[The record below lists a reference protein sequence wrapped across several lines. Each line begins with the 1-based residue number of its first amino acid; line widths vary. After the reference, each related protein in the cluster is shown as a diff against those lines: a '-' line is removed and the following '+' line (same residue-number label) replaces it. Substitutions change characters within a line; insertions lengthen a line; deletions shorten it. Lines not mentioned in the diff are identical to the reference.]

1 MIKDPLV
8 SDNLAAVSTGIRFLD
23 ELLGGL
29 FIGDNVIWYDDAG
42 SLAGIFCHNFMQSS
56 QSLKKDLIYV
66 SFDRSPKNLLDKLG
80 PLAASDRLILIDCF
94 TYGKGAGSNIFLKFY
109 EDQGKQWPCR
119 IVCVEDPRNTHNV
132 MEIFYNVHAGLK
144 GDVRFI
150 FESLTGMQELWQ
162 GEDQILNFYA
172 HSCPRLY
179 ELNTVA
185 YWLIE
190 KRAHSSRLRAQINQ
204 IAQVVIDLS
213 VKRGKTALTLIKAEK
228 RHLPSP
234 NPPYDYWA
242 KDMLVS
248 FEAEAHPASRIDV
261 GTRLRELRT
270 LQGLS
275 QSDLARQVGVT
286 ASTISQVE
294 GNLIYPSLPA
304 LLKLAEVL
312 GVEVGLLF
320 QEPKVTHRKIHFTAA
335 DAEDIRSADF
345 PQALVAGK
353 RLLPL
358 NMDTDAEPYLIEIPT
373 GLTLQSH
380 FFAHKG
386 QEFGYLLSGRLHLT
400 VNTTDHALKPG
411 ELIYLT
417 SETPVRWTNS
427 GQETARLLWVNIKQ
441 APGRL

>member
-1 MIKDPLV
+1 
-8 SDNLAAVSTGIRFLD
+8 
-23 ELLGGL
+23 
-29 FIGDNVIWYDDAG
+29 
-42 SLAGIFCHNFMQSS
+42 
-56 QSLKKDLIYV
+56 LIYV

-94 TYGKGAGSNIFLKFY
+94 TYGKGAGSTVFLKFY
-109 EDQGKQWPCR
+109 EDQGPPWPCR
-119 IVCVEDPRNTHNV
+119 IVCVEDPKNTHNV
-132 MEIFYNVHAGLK
+132 MEIFYNVHARLK

-234 NPPYDYWA
+234 NIPYDYWA
-242 KDMLVS
+242 KDSHIS
-248 FEAEAHPASRIDV
+248 FEAEAHPVSRIDV
-261 GTRLRELRT
+261 GSRLKELRA

-275 QSDLARQVGVT
+275 QSELARQVGVT

-312 GVEVGLLF
+312 NVEVGQLF
-320 QEPKVTHRKIHFTAA
+320 QESRVTGRKIHFTAG
-335 DAEDIRSADF
+335 DAAEVRSPGF
-345 PQALVAGK
+345 PQAQLAGK
-353 RLLPL
+353 RLIPQK
-358 NMDTDAEPYLIEIPT
+358 MDADAEPYLIDFPA
-373 GLTLQSH
+373 GFSLQSH
-380 FFAHKG
+380 FFTHKG
-386 QEFGYLLSGRLHLT
+386 QEIGYLLSGELRLT
-400 VNTTDHALKPG
+400 VNSTEHTIRPG
-411 ELIYLT
+411 EIIFLT
-417 SETPVRWTNS
+417 SETPARWINP
-427 GQETARLLWVNIKQ
+427 GQETAHLLWFNIRQMKQ
-441 APGRL
+441 SLRCFG

>member
-1 MIKDPLV
+1 MEDSAD
-8 SDNLAAVSTGIRFLD
+8 SDNSANSAAVSTGIRYLD
-23 ELLGGL
+23 ELLGWL

-42 SLAGIFCHNFMQSS
+42 SLASVFCHNFLQSS
-56 QSLKKDLIYV
+56 QNLKKDLIYV

-80 PLAASDRLILIDCF
+80 PLAVNGQLTLIDCF
-94 TYGKGAGSNIFLKFY
+94 TFGKGAGTDIFLKFY
-109 EDQGKQWPCR
+109 EDQAAPWPCQ
-119 IVCVEDPRNTHNV
+119 IVCVEDPKNTHNV
-132 MEIFYNVHAGLK
+132 MEIFYNVHAKLK

-185 YWLIE
+185 YWMIE

-234 NPPYDYWA
+234 NTPYNYWA
-242 KDMLVS
+242 KDMQVS
-248 FEAEAHPASRIDV
+248 FEAEAHPVSRIDV
-261 GTRLRELRT
+261 GSRLKELRT
-270 LQGLS
+270 RHGLS
-275 QSDLARQVGVT
+275 QSDLARRVGVT

-304 LLKLAEVL
+304 LIKLAEVL
-312 GVEVGLLF
+312 GVEVGQFF
-320 QEPKVTHRKIHFTAA
+320 QESRPIGRKIHFTAG
-335 DAEDIRSADF
+335 DAVDVKSHGF
-345 PQALVAGK
+345 PYALVAGK

-358 NMDTDAEPYLIEIPT
+358 LMDTDAEPYLIEILP
-373 GLTLQSH
+373 GLKLQSH
-380 FFAHKG
+380 FFVHKG
-386 QEFGYLLSGRLHLT
+386 QEFGYLLSGELHLT
-400 VNTTDHALKPG
+400 VDSTDYTLKPG

-417 SETPVRWTNS
+417 SETP
-427 GQETARLLWVNIKQ
+427 GQWVNYGPETACLLWVNIKQ
-441 APGRL
+441 NHI

>member
-1 MIKDPLV
+1 MEDLPAPDDSAV
-8 SDNLAAVSTGIRFLD
+8 VSTGIRYLD

-42 SLAGIFCHNFMQSS
+42 SLAGAFCHNFLQSS
-56 QSLKKDLIYV
+56 QNLEKDLIYV

-94 TYGKGAGSNIFLKFY
+94 TYGKGAGSTVFLKFY
-109 EDQGKQWPCR
+109 EDQGTPWPCR
-119 IVCVEDPRNTHNV
+119 IVCVEDPKNTHNV
-132 MEIFYNVHAGLK
+132 MEIFYNVHARLK

-213 VKRGKTALTLIKAEK
+213 VKRGKTALTLVKAEK

-234 NPPYDYWA
+234 NTPYDYWA
-242 KDMLVS
+242 KDMQVS
-248 FEAEAHPASRIDV
+248 FEAEAHPISRIDV
-261 GTRLRELRT
+261 GSRLKELRT
-270 LQGLS
+270 RQGLS

-312 GVEVGLLF
+312 NVEVGQLF
-320 QEPKVTHRKIHFTAA
+320 QESGLVGRKIHFTAG
-335 DAEDIRSADF
+335 DATGVNF
-345 PQALVAGK
+345 PGFPHALMAGK

-358 NMDTDAEPYLIEIPT
+358 HMDTDAEPYLLEIPP
-373 GLTLQSH
+373 GSKLHSH

-386 QEFGYLLSGRLHLT
+386 QEFGYLLAGELHFT
-400 VNTTDHALKPG
+400 VDSTAYIIKAG

-417 SETPVRWTNS
+417 TETPGQWVNS
-427 GQETARLLWVNIKQ
+427 GPETARLLWVNIKS
-441 APGRL
+441 

>member
-1 MIKDPLV
+1 MMEDSPGP
-8 SDNLAAVSTGIRFLD
+8 DNSAIVSTGIRYLD

-42 SLAGIFCHNFMQSS
+42 SLAGAFCHNFLQSS
-56 QSLKKDLIYV
+56 QNLNKDVIYV
-66 SFDRSPKNLLDKLG
+66 SFDRSPKNLIDKLG
-80 PLAASDRLILIDCF
+80 PLAASDRLTLIDCF
-94 TYGKGAGSNIFLKFY
+94 TFGKGAGSAVFLKFY
-109 EDQGKQWPCR
+109 EDQGASWPCQ
-119 IVCVEDPRNTHNV
+119 IVCVEDPKNTHNV
-132 MEIFYNVHAGLK
+132 MEIFYNVHARLK

-234 NPPYDYWA
+234 NTPYDYWA
-242 KDMLVS
+242 KDMQVS
-248 FEAEAHPASRIDV
+248 FEAEAHPVSRIDV
-261 GTRLRELRT
+261 GSRLKELRT
-270 LQGLS
+270 RQGLS
-275 QSDLARQVGVT
+275 QSELARQVGVT

-312 GVEVGLLF
+312 GVEVGQLF
-320 QEPKVTHRKIHFTAA
+320 QESARIHRKIHFTAG
-335 DAEDIRSADF
+335 DAMDIRSPDF
-345 PQALVAGK
+345 PRALAAGK
-353 RLLPL
+353 RLLPV
-358 NMDTDAEPYLIEIPT
+358 NMDADAEPYLIEIPP

-386 QEFGYLLSGRLHLT
+386 QEFGYLLSGELSLT
-400 VNTTDHALKPG
+400 VNSTDYTLKSG
-411 ELIYLT
+411 DLIYLT
-417 SETPVRWTNS
+417 SETPSLWINA
-427 GQETARLLWVNIKQ
+427 GLETARLLWVNIK
-441 APGRL
+441 

>member
-1 MIKDPLV
+1 MVKDPPGPDSSL
-8 SDNLAAVSTGIRFLD
+8 SVSTGIRFMD

-42 SLAGIFCHNFMQSS
+42 SLAGTFCHNFLKSS
-56 QSLKKDLIYV
+56 QDLKKDLIYV

-109 EDQGKQWPCR
+109 EDQRKPWPCR
-119 IVCVEDPRNTHNV
+119 IECVEDPKNTHNV

-234 NPPYDYWA
+234 NTPYDYWA
-242 KDMLVS
+242 KDMQVS
-248 FEAEAHPASRIDV
+248 FEAEAHPVSRIDV
-261 GTRLRELRT
+261 GSRLKELRT

-294 GNLIYPSLPA
+294 GNLIYPSVPA

-312 GVEVGLLF
+312 GVEVGQLF
-320 QEPKVTHRKIHFTAA
+320 QETRLIQRKIHFTAG
-335 DAEDIRSADF
+335 DAMEIRSTDF

-358 NMDTDAEPYLIEIPT
+358 NMDTDAEPFLIEVLP
-373 GLTLQSH
+373 GSTLQSH

-400 VNTTDHALKPG
+400 VNSTDYTLKPG
-411 ELIYLT
+411 DLIYLT
-417 SETPVRWTNS
+417 SETPGQWINS
-427 GQETARLLWVNIKQ
+427 GKETARLLWVNIKQ
-441 APGRL
+441 TPG

>member
-1 MIKDPLV
+1 MEDSPGP
-8 SDNLAAVSTGIRFLD
+8 DNSTTVSTGIRYLD

-42 SLAGIFCHNFMQSS
+42 SLTGAFCDNFLQSS
-56 QSLKKDLIYV
+56 QNLKKDLIYV

-80 PLAASDRLILIDCF
+80 SMAASNRLILIDCF
-94 TYGKGAGSNIFLKFY
+94 THGKGAGTDIFLKFY
-109 EDQGKQWPCR
+109 KDQGAPWPCQ
-119 IVCVEDPRNTHNV
+119 IVRVEDPKNTHNV
-132 MEIFYNVHAGLK
+132 MEIFYNVHAKLK

-234 NPPYDYWA
+234 NIPYDYWA
-242 KDMLVS
+242 KGMQVS
-248 FEAEAHPASRIDV
+248 FEAESNPVSRIDV
-261 GTRLRELRT
+261 GSRLKQLRT
-270 LQGLS
+270 RQGLS
-275 QSDLARQVGVT
+275 QSDLARRVGVT

-312 GVEVGLLF
+312 GVEVGQLF
-320 QEPKVTHRKIHFTAA
+320 QEPKAIGRKIHFTA
-335 DAEDIRSADF
+335 EDVTEISSPDI
-345 PQALVAGK
+345 PQALAPCK
-353 RLLPL
+353 RLIPL
-358 NMDTDAEPYLIEIPT
+358 KMDADAEPYLIDFPA
-373 GLTLQSH
+373 GFSLQSH
-380 FFAHKG
+380 FFTHKG
-386 QEFGYLLSGRLHLT
+386 QEIGYLLSGELRLT
-400 VNTTDHALKPG
+400 VNSTEHTIRPG
-411 ELIYLT
+411 EMIFLT
-417 SETPVRWTNS
+417 SETPGLWVNP
-427 GQETARLLWVNIKQ
+427 GQETARLLWFNI
-441 APGRL
+441 R

>member
-1 MIKDPLV
+1 MKEELSAPGD
-8 SDNLAAVSTGIRFLD
+8 SAAVSTGIRYLD

-42 SLAGIFCHNFMQSS
+42 SLAAAFCHNFLQSS

-66 SFDRSPKNLLDKLG
+66 SFDRSPKNLLGKLG
-80 PLAASDRLILIDCF
+80 PLAISDRLILIDCF
-94 TYGKGAGSNIFLKFY
+94 TYGKGAGSDVFMKFY
-109 EDQGKQWPCR
+109 EDRAAPWPCR
-119 IVCVEDPRNTHNV
+119 IVCVEDPKNTHNV
-132 MEIFYNVHAGLK
+132 MEVFYNVHAKLK

-234 NPPYDYWA
+234 NTPYDYWA
-242 KDMLVS
+242 KDMQVS
-248 FEAEAHPASRIDV
+248 FEAEAHPVSRIDV
-261 GTRLRELRT
+261 GSRLKELRT
-270 LQGLS
+270 RQGMS

-312 GVEVGLLF
+312 DVEVGQLF
-320 QEPKVTHRKIHFTAA
+320 QESGPLGRKIHFTAGEA
-335 DAEDIRSADF
+335 TEIKSPDF
-345 PQALVAGK
+345 PRAFAAGK

-358 NMDTDAEPYLIEIPT
+358 NLDTEAAPYLIEIPPGT
-373 GLTLQSH
+373 KLQSH
-380 FFAHKG
+380 FFSHKG
-386 QEFGYLLSGRLHLT
+386 QEFGYLLSGELHLT
-400 VNTTDHALKPG
+400 VNATECTLKPG
-411 ELIYLT
+411 DLTYLT
-417 SETPVRWTNS
+417 TETP
-427 GQETARLLWVNIKQ
+427 GQWVNPGPETARLLWVNIK
-441 APGRL
+441 

>member
-1 MIKDPLV
+1 MMEDLPD
-8 SDNLAAVSTGIRFLD
+8 SDNAAVVSTGIRYLD

-42 SLAGIFCHNFMQSS
+42 SLAGAFCHNFLKSS
-56 QSLKKDLIYV
+56 QNRKKDFIYV

-94 TYGKGAGSNIFLKFY
+94 TYGKGAGSSVFLKFY
-109 EDQGKQWPCR
+109 EDQGAPWPCQ
-119 IVCVEDPRNTHNV
+119 IVCVEDPKNTHNV
-132 MEIFYNVHAGLK
+132 MEIFYSVHARLK

-228 RHLPSP
+228 RLLLSP
-234 NPPYDYWA
+234 NTPYDYWA
-242 KDMLVS
+242 KDMQVS
-248 FEAEAHPASRIDV
+248 FEAEAHPISRIDV
-261 GTRLRELRT
+261 GSRLKELRT
-270 LQGLS
+270 RQGLS

-304 LLKLAEVL
+304 LLKLSEVL
-312 GVEVGLLF
+312 NVEVGQLF
-320 QEPKVTHRKIHFTAA
+320 QESGPIGRKIHFTAG
-335 DAEDIRSADF
+335 DATDIKSPDF
-345 PQALVAGK
+345 PRTLAAGK

-358 NMDTDAEPYLIEIPT
+358 NMDTEAKPYLIEIPP
-373 GLTLQSH
+373 GSKLQSH

-386 QEFGYLLSGRLHLT
+386 QEFGYLLSGELHLT
-400 VNTTDHALKPG
+400 VHPTSYILKSG
-411 ELIYLT
+411 DLVYLT
-417 SETPVRWTNS
+417 TETPGQWANS
-427 GQETARLLWVNIKQ
+427 GPEAARLLWVTIK
-441 APGRL
+441 

>member
-1 MIKDPLV
+1 MTKDV
-8 SDNLAAVSTGIRFLD
+8 SDPGGITTVSTGIPYLD

-42 SLAGIFCHNFMQSS
+42 SLAGVFCHHFLQSS
-56 QSLKKDLIYV
+56 LNLDKDLIYV
-66 SFDRSPKNLLDKLG
+66 CFDRSPKNLLDKLG
-80 PLAASDRLILIDCF
+80 PLAASDRLTLIDCF
-94 TYGKGAGSNIFLKFY
+94 TFGKGAGSDIFLKFY
-109 EDQGKQWPCR
+109 QDKTSSWPCR
-119 IVCVEDPRNTHNV
+119 IVCVEDPGNTHNV
-132 MEIFYNVHAGLK
+132 MEVFYDVHAKLT

-228 RHLPSP
+228 RHLASP
-234 NPPYDYWA
+234 NTPFDYWA
-242 KDMLVS
+242 KDMQVS
-248 FEAEAHPASRIDV
+248 FEAEAHPVSRIDV
-261 GTRLRELRT
+261 GSQLKELRT

-294 GNLIYPSLPA
+294 SNLIYPSLPA

-312 GVEVGLLF
+312 GVEVGRLF
-320 QEPKVTHRKIHFTAA
+320 QTSGRLVRRIHFSAEDAA
-335 DAEDIRSADF
+335 DIRISGF
-345 PQALVAGK
+345 PQGVLKGK
-353 RLLPL
+353 RLIPA
-358 NMDTDAEPYLIEIPT
+358 NMQTSAEPYLIEFPVGT
-373 GLTLQSH
+373 KLSSH
-380 FFAHKG
+380 FFSHKG
-386 QEFGYLLSGRLHLT
+386 QEFGYLISGELHLT
-400 VNTTDHALKPG
+400 IQGVDYTFKPG
-411 ELIYLT
+411 DIIYLT
-417 SETPVRWTNS
+417 ADIPEQWINS
-427 GQETARLLWVNIKQ
+427 CPDAATLLWVMIK
-441 APGRL
+441 

>member
-1 MIKDPLV
+1 MMEDSPGP
-8 SDNLAAVSTGIRFLD
+8 DNSTVVSTGIRYLD

-42 SLAGIFCHNFMQSS
+42 SLASAFCHNFLKSS

-80 PLAASDRLILIDCF
+80 PLAGSDRLILIDCF
-94 TYGKGAGSNIFLKFY
+94 TYGKGAGSTVFLKFY
-109 EDQGKQWPCR
+109 EDQATPWPCQ
-119 IVCVEDPRNTHNV
+119 IVCVEEPKNTHNV
-132 MEIFYNVHAGLK
+132 MEIFYNVHAKLK

-228 RHLPSP
+228 RHIPSP
-234 NPPYDYWA
+234 NTPYDYWA
-242 KDMLVS
+242 KDMQVS
-248 FEAEAHPASRIDV
+248 FEAEAHPVSRIDV
-261 GTRLRELRT
+261 GSRLKELRS
-270 LQGLS
+270 LQALS
-275 QSDLARQVGVT
+275 QSELARQVGVT

-294 GNLIYPSLPA
+294 SNLIYPSLPA
-304 LLKLAEVL
+304 LMKLAEVL
-312 GVEVGLLF
+312 GVEVGQLF
-320 QEPKVTHRKIHFTAA
+320 QETRQTNRKIHFTAG
-335 DAEDIRSADF
+335 DAMEVNSPGF
-345 PQALVAGK
+345 PQALIAGK
-353 RLLPL
+353 RLLPP
-358 NMDTDAEPYLIEIPT
+358 NMDTDAEPFLIEIPP
-373 GLTLQSH
+373 GAKLQSH

-386 QEFGYLLSGRLHLT
+386 QEFGYLLSGELHLT
-400 VNTTDHALKPG
+400 VNSTDYVLNPG
-411 ELIYLT
+411 ELIFLT
-417 SETPVRWTNS
+417 AETPGQWVNS
-427 GQETARLLWVNIKQ
+427 GPETARLLWVNIK
-441 APGRL
+441 

>member
-1 MIKDPLV
+1 MMEDSPGP
-8 SDNLAAVSTGIRFLD
+8 DNSATVSTGIRYLD
-23 ELLGGL
+23 KLLGGL

-42 SLAGIFCHNFMQSS
+42 SLAGAFCHNFLQSS
-56 QSLKKDLIYV
+56 QRLKKDVIYV
-66 SFDRSPKNLLDKLG
+66 SFDRSPKNLIDKLG
-80 PLAASDRLILIDCF
+80 PLADSDRLILIDCF
-94 TYGKGAGSNIFLKFY
+94 TYGKGAGSTVFLKFY
-109 EDQGKQWPCR
+109 EDQTTAWPCQ
-119 IVCVEDPRNTHNV
+119 IVCVEDPKNTHNV
-132 MEIFYNVHAGLK
+132 MEIFYNVHAKLK

-213 VKRGKTALTLIKAEK
+213 IKRGKTALTLIKAEK

-234 NPPYDYWA
+234 NTPYDYRA
-242 KDMLVS
+242 KDMQVS
-248 FEAEAHPASRIDV
+248 FEAEAHPVSRIDV
-261 GTRLRELRT
+261 GSRLKELRT
-270 LQGLS
+270 RQGLS
-275 QSDLARQVGVT
+275 QSELARQVGVT

-312 GVEVGLLF
+312 GVEVGQLF
-320 QEPKVTHRKIHFTAA
+320 QESRQTGRKIHFTAG
-335 DAEDIRSADF
+335 DAMEVTAPDF
-345 PQALVAGK
+345 PQTLIAGK
-353 RLLPL
+353 RLLPP
-358 NMDTDAEPYLIEIPT
+358 NMDTDAEPYLIEIPP
-373 GLTLQSH
+373 GLTLQPH

-386 QEFGYLLSGRLHLT
+386 QEFGYLLSGELHLT
-400 VNTTDHALKPG
+400 VNSTDYTLKPG
-411 ELIYLT
+411 ELVYLT
-417 SETPVRWTNS
+417 AETPGQWVNS
-427 GQETARLLWVNIKQ
+427 GSVTARLLWVNIK
-441 APGRL
+441 

>member
-1 MIKDPLV
+1 MKDSPFP
-8 SDNLAAVSTGIRFLD
+8 DNSAAVSTGVRYLD

-42 SLAGIFCHNFMQSS
+42 SLAGAFCHKFLQSS
-56 QSLKKDLIYV
+56 QNLKKDLIYV
-66 SFDRSPKNLLDKLG
+66 SFDRSPKNLLDNLG
-80 PLAASDRLILIDCF
+80 PLSASDRLILIDCF
-94 TYGKGAGSNIFLKFY
+94 TYGKGAGSTVFLKFY
-109 EDQGKQWPCR
+109 EDQNMPWPCQ
-119 IVCVEDPRNTHNV
+119 IVCVEDPKNTHNV
-132 MEIFYNVHAGLK
+132 MEIFYNVHAKLK

-234 NPPYDYWA
+234 NAPYDYWA
-242 KDMLVS
+242 KDMQIS
-248 FEAEAHPASRIDV
+248 FEAESHPISRIDV
-261 GTRLRELRT
+261 GSRLKELRT
-270 LQGLS
+270 RQGLS

-312 GVEVGLLF
+312 GVEVGQLF
-320 QEPKVTHRKIHFTAA
+320 QVSRQTGRKIHFTAG
-335 DAEDIRSADF
+335 DVMDVSSPDF
-345 PQALVAGK
+345 PHALVSGK

-358 NMDTDAEPYLIEIPT
+358 NMDTDAAPYLIEIPP
-373 GLTLQSH
+373 GVKLQIH

-386 QEFGYLLSGRLHLT
+386 QEFGYLLSGELHLT
-400 VNTTDHALKPG
+400 VNSTDYTLKPG

-417 SETPVRWTNS
+417 TETPGQWWVNP
-427 GQETARLLWVNIKQ
+427 GQETARLLWVNIK
-441 APGRL
+441 

>member
-1 MIKDPLV
+1 MEDSPGP
-8 SDNLAAVSTGIRFLD
+8 DNATAVSTGIRYLD

-42 SLAGIFCHNFMQSS
+42 SLAGAFCHNFLKSS
-56 QSLKKDLIYV
+56 QYQNKDLIYV

-94 TYGKGAGSNIFLKFY
+94 TYGKGAGSTVFLKFY
-109 EDQGKQWPCR
+109 ADQGTPWPCQ
-119 IVCVEDPRNTHNV
+119 IVCVEDPKNTHNV
-132 MEIFYNVHAGLK
+132 MEIFYNVHAKLK

-190 KRAHSSRLRAQINQ
+190 KRAHSARLRAQINQ

-234 NPPYDYWA
+234 NIPYDYWA
-242 KDMLVS
+242 KDMQVS
-248 FEAEAHPASRIDV
+248 FEAESHPVSRIDV
-261 GTRLRELRT
+261 GSRLKELRT

-275 QSDLARQVGVT
+275 QSDLARRVGVT

-312 GVEVGLLF
+312 DIEVGQLF
-320 QEPKVTHRKIHFTAA
+320 QDPKVTGKKIHFTSGDAA
-335 DAEDIRSADF
+335 EVRAPGF
-345 PQALVAGK
+345 PLTQLAGK
-353 RLLPL
+353 RLIPQK
-358 NMDTDAEPYLIEIPT
+358 MDTDAEPYLIEIPP
-373 GLTLQSH
+373 GLTIQSH

-386 QEFGYLLSGRLHLT
+386 QEFGYLLSGEIHLT
-400 VNTTDHALKPG
+400 VNSTDYTLNPG
-411 ELIYLT
+411 ELVYLT
-417 SETPVRWTNS
+417 SETPGKWVNP
-427 GQETARLLWVNIKQ
+427 GPETARLLWVTVK
-441 APGRL
+441 

>member
-1 MIKDPLV
+1 MMEDSPGPV
-8 SDNLAAVSTGIRFLD
+8 NSTVVSTGIRYLD

-42 SLAGIFCHNFMQSS
+42 SLASAFCHNFLKSS

-80 PLAASDRLILIDCF
+80 HLAASDRLILIDCF
-94 TYGKGAGSNIFLKFY
+94 TYGKGAGSTVFLKFY
-109 EDQGKQWPCR
+109 EDQGASWPCQ
-119 IVCVEDPRNTHNV
+119 IVCVEDPKNTHNV
-132 MEIFYNVHAGLK
+132 MEIFYNVHAKLK

-228 RHLPSP
+228 RLLPSP
-234 NPPYDYWA
+234 NTPYDYWA
-242 KDMLVS
+242 KEMQVS
-248 FEAEAHPASRIDV
+248 FEAEAHPVSRIDV
-261 GTRLRELRT
+261 GSRLKELRT
-270 LQGLS
+270 RQGLS

-312 GVEVGLLF
+312 GVEVGQLF
-320 QEPKVTHRKIHFTAA
+320 QELRPIGKKIHFTAG
-335 DAEDIRSADF
+335 DAMEVSSPGF
-345 PQALVAGK
+345 PQTHFAGK
-353 RLLPL
+353 RLLPP
-358 NMDTDAEPYLIEIPT
+358 NMDADAEPYLIEIAP
-373 GLTLQSH
+373 GVTLHSH
-380 FFAHKG
+380 FFTHKG
-386 QEFGYLLSGRLHLT
+386 QEFGYLLSGELHLT
-400 VNTTDHALKPG
+400 VNSTDYALIPG
-411 ELIYLT
+411 EIVYLT
-417 SETPVRWTNS
+417 SETPGQWVNS
-427 GQETARLLWVNIKQ
+427 GPETARLLWVNIK
-441 APGRL
+441 

>member
-1 MIKDPLV
+1 MEV
-8 SDNLAAVSTGIRFLD
+8 SPVSSEATTVSTGIRYLD
-23 ELLGGL
+23 TLLGDL

-42 SLAGIFCHNFMQSS
+42 NLAGAFCHNFLQSS
-56 QSLKKDLIYV
+56 LELKKDVIYV

-80 PLAASDRLILIDCF
+80 TLAANDRLILIDCF
-94 TYGKGAGSNIFLKFY
+94 SYGKGAGSDIFLKFY
-109 EDQGKQWPCR
+109 EDKTTPWPCR
-119 IVCVEDPRNTHNV
+119 IVCVEDPKNTHNV
-132 MEIFYNVHAGLK
+132 MEIFYNVHAELK

-228 RHLPSP
+228 RHLSSP
-234 NPPYDYWA
+234 NTPYDYWA
-242 KDMLVS
+242 KDMQIS
-248 FEAEAHPASRIDV
+248 FEAEAHPVSRIDV
-261 GTRLRELRT
+261 GSRMKELRT
-270 LQGLS
+270 RQGFS
-275 QSDLARQVGVT
+275 QSDLARQIGVT

-294 GNLIYPSLPA
+294 GNLIYPSIPA

-312 GVEVGLLF
+312 GVEVGQLF
-320 QEPKVTHRKIHFTAA
+320 QESEHIGRKIHFTAE
-335 DAEDIRSADF
+335 DATKIGNSGF
-345 PQALVAGK
+345 PQALLQGK
-353 RLLPL
+353 RLIPS
-358 NMDTDAEPYLIEIPT
+358 NRDAAAVPYLIEFPP
-373 GLTLQSH
+373 GLKLKSH

-386 QEFGYLLSGRLHLT
+386 QEFGYLLSGELHLT
-400 VNTTDHALKPG
+400 VNSTDYTLTPG
-411 ELIYLT
+411 EIIYLT
-417 SETPVRWTNS
+417 TETPVAWVNS
-427 GQETARLLWVNIKQ
+427 SPETASLLWVTVK
-441 APGRL
+441 

>member
-1 MIKDPLV
+1 MMENSPVIPDKA
-8 SDNLAAVSTGIRFLD
+8 AAVSTGIRYLD
-23 ELLGGL
+23 ALLGGL

-42 SLAGIFCHNFMQSS
+42 SLAGAFCHNFLQSS
-56 QSLKKDLIYV
+56 LEQKKDVIYV

-80 PLAASDRLILIDCF
+80 SLAANDSLILIDCF
-94 TYGKGAGSNIFLKFY
+94 SYGKGAGSDIFLKFY
-109 EDQGKQWPCR
+109 EDKATPWPCR

-132 MEIFYNVHAGLK
+132 MEIFYNVHAELK

-228 RHLPSP
+228 RHLSSP
-234 NPPYDYWA
+234 NSPYDYWA
-242 KDMLVS
+242 KDMQIS
-248 FEAEAHPASRIDV
+248 FEAEAHPVSRIDV
-261 GTRLRELRT
+261 GSRMKELRT
-270 LQGLS
+270 RQGFS
-275 QSDLARQVGVT
+275 QSDLARQIGVT
-286 ASTISQVE
+286 ASTISQIE
-294 GNLIYPSLPA
+294 GNLIYPSIPA

-312 GVEVGLLF
+312 GVEVGQLF
-320 QEPKVTHRKIHFTAA
+320 QESEQLGRKIRFTAE
-335 DAEDIRSADF
+335 DATEIRYPGF
-345 PQALVAGK
+345 PQPLLQGK
-353 RLLPL
+353 RLIPL
-358 NMDTDAEPYLIEIPT
+358 NIDAAAVPYLIEFPP
-373 GLTLQSH
+373 GFKLQSH

-386 QEFGYLLSGRLHLT
+386 QEFGYLLSGELHLT
-400 VNTTDHALKPG
+400 VNSTDYTFAPG
-411 ELIYLT
+411 EIIYLT
-417 SETPVRWTNS
+417 TGTPDRWVNPT
-427 GQETARLLWVNIKQ
+427 QETACLLWIIVK
-441 APGRL
+441 

>member
-1 MIKDPLV
+1 MVKDPPGPDSSL
-8 SDNLAAVSTGIRFLD
+8 AVSTGIRFLD

-42 SLAGIFCHNFMQSS
+42 SLAGAFCHNFLKSS
-56 QSLKKDLIYV
+56 QNLKKDLIYV

-94 TYGKGAGSNIFLKFY
+94 TYGKGAGSDIFLKFY
-109 EDQGKQWPCR
+109 EDQPKPWPCR
-119 IVCVEDPRNTHNV
+119 IECVEDPKNTHNV

-234 NPPYDYWA
+234 NAPYDYWA
-242 KDMLVS
+242 KDMQVS
-248 FEAEAHPASRIDV
+248 FEAEAHPVSRIDV
-261 GTRLRELRT
+261 GSRLKEMRI

-275 QSDLARQVGVT
+275 QGDLARRVGVT

-304 LLKLAEVL
+304 LLKIAEVL
-312 GVEVGLLF
+312 GVEVGQLF
-320 QEPKVTHRKIHFTAA
+320 QDPKVTREKIHFTAG
-335 DAEDIRSADF
+335 DATEVRSPDF
-345 PQALVAGK
+345 PLTQLAGK
-353 RLLPL
+353 RLIPQK
-358 NMDTDAEPYLIEIPT
+358 MDAYAEPYLIEFPV
-373 GLTLQSH
+373 GFSLQSH

-386 QEFGYLLSGRLHLT
+386 QEIGYLLSGELRLT
-400 VNTTDHALKPG
+400 VNSTEHTIRPG
-411 ELIYLT
+411 ELIFLA
-417 SETPVRWTNS
+417 SKTPGQWVNP
-427 GQETARLLWVNIKQ
+427 GQEPARLLWFNIK
-441 APGRL
+441 

>member
-1 MIKDPLV
+1 MIYPARTIPQPYLRE
-8 SDNLAAVSTGIRFLD
+8 SGYLD
-23 ELLGGL
+23 GLLGGL

-42 SLAGIFCHNFMQSS
+42 SLAGAFCHNFLQSS
-56 QSLKKDLIYV
+56 QNLKKDVIYV
-66 SFDRSPKNLLDKLG
+66 SFDRSPKNLIDKLG
-80 PLAASDRLILIDCF
+80 ALAASDRLILIDCF
-94 TYGKGAGSNIFLKFY
+94 TFGKGAGSTVFLKFY
-109 EDQGKQWPCR
+109 EEQGTTWPCQ
-119 IVCVEDPRNTHNV
+119 IVCVEDPKNTHNV
-132 MEIFYNVHAGLK
+132 MEIFYNVHARLK

-228 RHLPSP
+228 RHIPSP
-234 NPPYDYWA
+234 NTPYDYWA
-242 KDMLVS
+242 KDMQVS
-248 FEAEAHPASRIDV
+248 FEAEAHPVSRIDV
-261 GTRLRELRT
+261 GSRLKELRT

-312 GVEVGLLF
+312 GVEVGQLF
-320 QEPKVTHRKIHFTAA
+320 QESGKTGRKIHFTAG
-335 DAEDIRSADF
+335 DALEVNTPGF
-345 PQALVAGK
+345 PRTLITGK
-353 RLLPL
+353 RLLPRIW
-358 NMDTDAEPYLIEIPT
+358 TPTRSLI
-373 GLTLQSH
+373 
-380 FFAHKG
+380 
-386 QEFGYLLSGRLHLT
+386 
-400 VNTTDHALKPG
+400 
-411 ELIYLT
+411 
-417 SETPVRWTNS
+417 
-427 GQETARLLWVNIKQ
+427 
-441 APGRL
+441 

>member
-1 MIKDPLV
+1 MKEDLPAPDA
-8 SDNLAAVSTGIRFLD
+8 SAAVSTGIRYLD

-42 SLAGIFCHNFMQSS
+42 SLAGVFCHNFLQSS
-56 QSLKKDLIYV
+56 QDLKKDLIYV

-80 PLAASDRLILIDCF
+80 ALAASDRLILIDCF
-94 TYGKGAGSNIFLKFY
+94 TYGKGAGSTVFLKFY
-109 EDQGKQWPCR
+109 EDQAAPWPCQ
-119 IVCVEDPRNTHNV
+119 IVCVEDPQNTHNV
-132 MEIFYNVHAGLK
+132 MEIFYNVHARLK

-234 NPPYDYWA
+234 NIPYDYWA
-242 KDMLVS
+242 KDMQVS
-248 FEAEAHPASRIDV
+248 FEAEAHPISRIDV
-261 GTRLRELRT
+261 GSRLKELRT
-270 LQGLS
+270 RQGLS

-304 LLKLAEVL
+304 LLKFAEVL
-312 GVEVGLLF
+312 GVEVGQLF
-320 QEPKVTHRKIHFTAA
+320 QESRLIGRKIHFTAG
-335 DAEDIRSADF
+335 DAMEIRSPGF
-345 PQALVAGK
+345 PQALIAGK

-358 NMDTDAEPYLIEIPT
+358 NMDIDAEPYLIEIPP
-373 GLTLQSH
+373 GSKLQSH
-380 FFAHKG
+380 FFVHKG
-386 QEFGYLLSGRLHLT
+386 QEFGYLLSGELRLT
-400 VNTTDHALKPG
+400 VNSTDYTLKPG

-417 SETPVRWTNS
+417 SETPGQWINS
-427 GQETARLLWVNIKQ
+427 GPETARLLWVNIK
-441 APGRL
+441 